1 MFKIIRIFIKL
12 KTLNTFY
19 LLNNFSNGFVT
30 NINVSLLS
38 ANKHLFKN
46 YLNRYQ
52 IIVFSKVQNKQTNK
66 C

>member
-46 YLNRYQ
+46 
-52 IIVFSKVQNKQTNK
+52 F
-66 C
+66 